1 VIRLV
6 EEIAK
11 LARQEEA
18 EAATHPVNAPA
29 PVRLSRELAVF
40 ESADREA
47 AKKPKEIVKEAL
59 SEYFLYS
66 VEGRDTIPNGW
77 SKRLPSFRAQDVP
90 LTSMDPNNLPA
101 FSFVTPNLC
110 NDTHDCDVATGD
122 AWLQSF
128 IPKITASADYQA
140 GKTVVFLTWD
150 EDDGSAS
157 NHVATI
163 VLSAYTPPGTRAG
176 TSFSHYSLL
185 RTTEELLGATTFLGG
200 AATAN
205 DMRSSFHL

>member
-1 VIRLV
+1 
-6 EEIAK
+6 
-11 LARQEEA
+11 
-18 EAATHPVNAPA
+18 
-29 PVRLSRELAVF
+29 
-40 ESADREA
+40 
-47 AKKPKEIVKEAL
+47 
-59 SEYFLYS
+59 
-66 VEGRDTIPNGW
+66 
-77 SKRLPSFRAQDVP
+77 
-90 LTSMDPNNLPA
+90 MDPNNLPA

-128 IPKITASADYQA
+128 IPEITATADYQA

-150 EDDGSAS
+150 EDDGSAT

-163 VLSAYTPPGTRAG
+163 VLSAYTPRGTRAG

-185 RTTEELLGATTFLGG
+185 RTTEELLGVTSFLGG